1 MWSTLATFGG
11 VAGVDEFLV
20 GHSKRRIGVGPQQR
34 ARDGIAHGFGVGL
47 QRFLLIILGNRV
59 DDHAYFVRA
68 IHESVG
74 GLGGVDGGTDSSK

>member
-20 GHSKRRIGVGPQQR
+20 GHSKRRIGVG
-34 ARDGIAHGFGVGL
+34 L

-68 IHESVG
+68 IPEGVG